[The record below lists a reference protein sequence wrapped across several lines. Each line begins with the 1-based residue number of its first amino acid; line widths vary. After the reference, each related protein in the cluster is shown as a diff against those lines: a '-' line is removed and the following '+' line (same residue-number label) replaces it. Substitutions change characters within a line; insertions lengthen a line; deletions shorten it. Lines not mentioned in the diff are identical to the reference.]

1 MRRRPPP
8 RPGGAADRK
17 ARRKDVV
24 RTGAL
29 ILLWAFGG
37 CTQEPGESEGVSRV
51 PQITLG
57 EPVVVAVSPPGEKRW
72 GFYQFP
78 DMWRGRGGEIYL
90 AMNVGEDAEVG
101 VHQPTEFFVS
111 LDEGQSWETI
121 PEDQVNFSPDILT
134 LPTGEQVAFGTEK
147 YVYHYSSYGH
157 RNREEI
163 SLDKLGLKPV
173 ITFRD
178 AWDVQVYAYYRY
190 ADLPPEVRRFPLAR
204 REGPDAPWENEHGS
218 VEPSD
223 MLLGVLVKAKDV
235 AGEWYDLPRVVRV
248 RPYCQVGSIFRPPD
262 WPKVILALPEGTLL
276 WAHSTQDPRFERTFF
291 RVQCLASSDGG
302 RSWQVRGTIADQPD
316 LATFGYGA
324 GEQSIER
331 MPNGD
336 LLCVMRTQLGGDPE
350 ASNYLAVARSS
361 DDGHTWT
368 PPRRLAAFSVT
379 PHLRRLE
386 NGLVAVVY
394 GRPGVHVR
402 ASADSGQTWSEAL
415 SLVGPSETELL
426 KMSPEERWAFSGKIS
441 CSNTDVVI
449 TAPDRFLVAY
459 SDFLHR
465 DDQGRQCKAIKVQEV
480 IVG

>member
-1 MRRRPPP
+1 M
-8 RPGGAADRK
+8 
-17 ARRKDVV
+17 V

-37 CTQEPGESEGVSRV
+37 CTEDPGESEGVSGV

-57 EPVVVAVSPPGEKRW
+57 EPVVVTVSPPGEERW

-90 AMNVGEDAEVG
+90 GMNVGEDAEVG

-111 LDEGQSWETI
+111 QDEGQSWETI

-134 LPTGEQVAFGTEK
+134 LPSGEQVAFGTEK
-147 YVYHYSSYGH
+147 YVYHYSVGN
-157 RNREEI
+157 RNREVI
-163 SLDKLGLKPV
+163 SLDKLGLKP
-173 ITFRD
+173 ITTFRD
-178 AWDVQVYAYYRY
+178 SWGVQDFAYYRY
-190 ADLPPEVRRFPLAR
+190 ADLPPEIRRFPLTR
-204 REGPDAPWENEHGS
+204 RAGPDAPWQNEYGS

-223 MLLGVLVKAKDV
+223 LLLQVLVKAKDA
-235 AGEWYDLPRVVRV
+235 AGEWSDLPRVVRV
-248 RPYCQVGSIFRPPD
+248 SPYYQTGSIFRPPD
-262 WPKVILALPEGTLL
+262 WPKVILSQPDGTLL
-276 WAHSTQDPRFERTFF
+276 WAHSTQDPRFERGFF

-302 RSWQVRGTIADQPD
+302 RSWRIRGTIADQAD
-316 LATFGYGA
+316 LATFGYGC

-336 LLCVMRTQLGGDPE
+336 LLCVMRTQMGGDPE
-350 ASNYLAVARSS
+350 ASNYLAAARSS

-386 NGLVAVVY
+386 NGAVAVVY

-415 SLVGPSETELL
+415 SLVGPSERELL
-426 KMSPEERWAFSGKIS
+426 TMSPQERWDFSWKIS
-441 CSNTDVVI
+441 CSNTEVVI
-449 TAPDRFLVAY
+449 TARDRFLVAY
-459 SDFLHR
+459 SDFHYR
-465 DDQGRQCKAIKVQEV
+465 DDQGRQRKAIKVQEV
-480 IVG
+480 IVE